1 MLAGMRTGSGAAA
14 AAAAA
19 ATAAAAA
26 LGQQQ
31 QQQLAAA
38 AAAVSRYRGDFQEL
52 NRLGQG
58 GFGVVVAAVNRWA
71 L

>member
-1 MLAGMRTGSGAAA
+1 MSAGMCTGSGAVAA
-14 AAAAA
+14 AVAA

-31 QQQLAAA
+31 QQLAP

-58 GFGVVVAAVNRWA
+58 GFGVVVAAVNK
-71 L
+71 